1 MPISENETAIS
12 RGRIPT
18 YMRRSLIDFL
28 SVILGSNARC
38 RRISNLLLQNCSLV
52 SSLSAIMHLHRSRS
66 RQRELL
72 QQLLMAMYNHYSSY
86 DMFLRPTVL
95 FPDPPF
101 DDPVEAFTSYQFYQ
115 NTGFWPDQ
123 FMEVKNNLTLIPDVI
138 RCQQSRCRSSKSLSL
153 FLLLRRW
160 NKADT
165 WEDVSR
171 FMRRGRVWCITVY
184 RLIF

>member
-12 RGRIPT
+12 QGRIPI
-18 YMRRSLIDFL
+18 YMHRSLIDFVA
-28 SVILGSNARC
+28 VILGANARC
-38 RRISNLLLQNCSLV
+38 QRISNLLLQNCSLV
-52 SSLSAIMHLHRSRS
+52 PSLSAIMHLHHCRSH
-66 RQRELL
+66 QRELL

-86 DMFLRPTVL
+86 DMFLPPTVL

-101 DDPVEAFTSYQFYQ
+101 DDPVEAFTSYQYYQ
-115 NTGFWPDQ
+115 NTGFCPDQ

-138 RCQQSRCRSSKSLSL
+138 RCHHSRCRSPKSLSL

-171 FMRRGRVWCITVY
+171 FMRHRRVWCITVY
-184 RLIF
+184 SLIF